1 MIAANDAKNR
11 LLRENPEKDIETFSE
26 NKHYFIFSLRHKA
39 MPRGSATGGAC
50 YLVDKV
56 SGKVIICIITD
67 PRANQNY
74 V

>member
-1 MIAANDAKNR
+1 MITANDAKNR
-11 LLRENPEKDIETFSE
+11 LLRENPEKDVETFSE
-26 NKHYFIFSLRHKA
+26 NKRYFIFSLRHKT